1 MYISYLTDSNYR
13 NSMDLHIGVTD
24 SHGNVYDF
32 ERTGIRVTP
41 CEESNYEWSQCLV
54 IPITNEESSLPGSWI
69 QHWDYTLSITASM
82 DIWSHDAYQE
92 KDLNCYSFV
101 LTFLKMLHVKELK
114 PSLSSKTQFCSDFI
128 VARTKLAAKYIS
140 LYRQVIREA
149 VSVIPLKSQMLA
161 AS

>member
-1 MYISYLTDSNYR
+1 MFAVTDSNYK

-24 SHGNVYDF
+24 SQGNVYEF
-32 ERTGIRVTP
+32 ERTGIRMTSH
-41 CEESNYEWSQCLV
+41 EASNEEWSQCLV
-54 IPITNEESSLPGSWI
+54 IPITSERSIVPGSWT

-114 PSLSSKTQFCSDFI
+114 PSLCSKTQFCADFI

-149 VSVIPLKSQMLA
+149 VAVIPLKSQMVA
-161 AS
+161 D